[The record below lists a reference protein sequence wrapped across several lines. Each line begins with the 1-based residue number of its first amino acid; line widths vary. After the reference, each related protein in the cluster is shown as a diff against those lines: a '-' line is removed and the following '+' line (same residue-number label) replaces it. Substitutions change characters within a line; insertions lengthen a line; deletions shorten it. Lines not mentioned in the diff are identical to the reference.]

1 MKSVNTICR
10 PKTSLIY
17 ITAHRLA
24 IYCPQKLQSR
34 WWLLFKAFNIHIL
47 LMFKLTYCTVYIF
60 LATIYNYLNV
70 DINLKKYIYMCNLLR
85 TD

>member
-1 MKSVNTICR
+1 
-10 PKTSLIY
+10 
-17 ITAHRLA
+17 
-24 IYCPQKLQSR
+24 
-34 WWLLFKAFNIHIL
+34 
-47 LMFKLTYCTVYIF
+47 MFKLTYCTVYIF